1 MDFLSADSLP
11 WLEGARQRLRASLAA
26 QRLPHSLL
34 LLSTPGL
41 GAEQLANW
49 ISALVLC
56 ESLGSRPCGVCASCL
71 LLRSDSHPD
80 SYIVRLEEDA
90 QQIKVDQVRGLIESL
105 SLKSYRGGYKV
116 GVIEGAEA
124 LNVNGANA
132 FLKTLEEPTAN
143 TVLIMIARPS
153 HRLPA
158 TIASRCLRL
167 TLTPP
172 SAEAAIAWLE
182 AHERAHP
189 KAGSEAAAPTAAPAA
204 ASADAQSWDAALS
217 LAGGAPLLALELNSP
232 EIAALD
238 EDMRESLRQLATGSV
253 DVTLLADRWM
263 RSNPGLRITWLENWI
278 TRRVRAALGGGTSR
292 QSAEPVRLP
301 AALLKPKIRALFE
314 LLDAARELRRLASTG
329 MNQQLAL
336 EALLLGGR
344 TALAN

>member
-80 SYIVRLEEDA
+80 SYIVCLEEDA

-182 AHERAHP
+182 AHARAHP

-238 EDMRESLRQLATGSV
+238 EDMRESLRQLATRSV

-292 QSAEPVRLP
+292 QSAEPVGLP